1 MAIGALL
8 VVAGVVG
15 GYFNPG
21 FVNPVETSQ
30 GTISRSQIISGG
42 GGRNTLEKRRLTAVL
57 TVDYLVDGRSRSVK
71 ESVPTV
77 AGVAEQLYGVGNSI
91 PVYIRRGKG
100 DTYATLAEP
109 QPLIVVWIAIV
120 IFGTAWI
127 AIGWFLGRP
136 AKAPP

>member
-8 VVAGVVG
+8 VVAGIVG

-21 FVNPVETSQ
+21 FVNPVETAR
-30 GTISRSQIISGG
+30 GTISGSQIISGG
-42 GGRNTLEKRRLTAVL
+42 GGRNTLATRRLTAVL

>member
-8 VVAGVVG
+8 VVTGIVG

-21 FVNPVETSQ
+21 FVNPVETAR
-30 GTISRSQIISGG
+30 GTISASRIISGG
-42 GGRNTLEKRRLTAVL
+42 GGRNTLATRRLTAVL
-57 TVDYLVDGRSRSVK
+57 TVDYTVDGSSRRLR

-109 QPLIVVWIAIV
+109 QPLIVIWIAII

-127 AIGWFLGRP
+127 VIGWLVRRP
-136 AKAPP
+136 AQPPP